1 MGLAS
6 AVITLANP
14 RRSDLKPVDVEAL
27 ADSGAVFLVIPQHVA
42 NQLELETNL
51 TKEVTTADGKRTVCP
66 YVGPIHVHFDNR
78 DCYVGAIILGDEV
91 LLAQFRWK
99 TWTSSCCLRNVASPS
114 IHSAPISL
122 PARSSKPVIFLL
134 YVRPRR

>member
-14 RRSDLKPVDVEAL
+14 RRNDLKPVDVEAL
-27 ADSGAVFLVIPQHVA
+27 ADSGAVFLCIPQHVA
-42 NQLELETNL
+42 IQLELETNL

-91 LLAQFRWK
+91 LLGAIPMEDMDLVVLPLER
-99 TWTSSCCLRNVASPS
+99 RVAVNPLSPNFAS
-114 IHSAPISL
+114 G
-122 PARSSKPVIFLL
+122 RVK
-134 YVRPRR
+134 